1 MIDREVA
8 LEALGVICNAK
19 VTSVQKLKSGGRS
32 AAFQGLASPSSAAPT
47 LSANQLISAV
57 LGGDQ
62 TW

>member
-19 VTSVQKLKSGGRS
+19 VTSVQKLRSGARS
-32 AAFQGLASPSSAAPT
+32 VAFQGLASSAAPT

-57 LGGDQ
+57 LSGDQ

>member
-19 VTSVQKLKSGGRS
+19 VTSVQKLTSGARS